1 MDAMVRLRHH
11 STVTARAGRRMRRSI
26 RWTSLLGMLLVAGN
40 AMAQRVEGQRAGA
53 SGPFDAEVPV
63 NSQNTAERDSAFAR
77 ALVQVLNNLSG
88 GQGVAAQ
95 PGVSAELKRAEDYV
109 DGYEYRQDEGVSATT
124 GAPTFGT
131 TLVVHFDPAKVQEM
145 AGDLGLPVWPEPR
158 PKPVLWL
165 AIDDGSGP
173 RLVGLAQAN
182 AARSILDRAKARGY
196 KLGLPAGN
204 AAEQAAAGAIW
215 RGDTAAIARISS
227 RYSPPMQLIGK
238 LSRKGAGWH
247 ADWTLV
253 DNGRVLS
260 RWSDDDGDARRA
272 MASGADGAADALVKR
287 YAKRSG
293 PGVGS
298 PGSYTVSFAGI
309 DGTDDYI
316 RLSALLQKVSV
327 VRAFRPVHAM
337 PGTLDVQLDLTTGI
351 AGFRRLA
358 GDALEPAADT
368 ADGAPPVFRL
378 R

>member
-1 MDAMVRLRHH
+1 
-11 STVTARAGRRMRRSI
+11 MRRPI
-26 RWTSLLGMLLVAGN
+26 RWTCLLAALLVAGS
-40 AMAQRVEGQRAGA
+40 AFAQRVEGDRARA

-63 NSQNTAERDSAFAR
+63 GSQNDAERDAAFAR
-77 ALVQVLNNLSG
+77 ALAQVLAHLSG
-88 GQGVAAQ
+88 GRDAAAL
-95 PGVSAELKRAEDYV
+95 PGVGAELKRAEDYV
-109 DGYEYRQDEGVSATT
+109 TSYDYRQDQGVSAVT

-131 TLVVHFDPAKVQEM
+131 TLVVHFDPEQVQQM
-145 AGDLGLPVWPEPR
+145 AADLGLPVWPEPR

-173 RLVGLAQAN
+173 RLVGLGQAN

-196 KLGLPAGN
+196 QLGLPAGN

-247 ADWTLV
+247 ADWILV
-253 DNGRVLS
+253 DDGRVLS
-260 RWSDDDGDARRA
+260 RWGNDDGDARRA
-272 MASGADGAADALVKR
+272 MAAGADGAADALVKR
-287 YAKRSG
+287 YARRSG

-298 PGSYTVSFAGI
+298 PGSYTVTFAGI
-309 DGTDDYI
+309 DDGDDYI

-327 VRAFRPVHAM
+327 VRAFRPVHAL
-337 PGTLDVQLDLTTGI
+337 PGTLDVQLDLATGI

-358 GDALEPAADT
+358 GDELVAEDAAT
-368 ADGAPPVFRL
+368 EGAPPVFRL

>member
-1 MDAMVRLRHH
+1 
-11 STVTARAGRRMRRSI
+11 MRRSI
-26 RWTSLLGMLLVAGN
+26 RWACLLGMLLVAGS
-40 AMAQRVEGQRAGA
+40 ALAQRVEGDRARA

-63 NSQNTAERDSAFAR
+63 NSQNTAERNSAFAR

-88 GQGVAAQ
+88 GRDAATQ

-109 DGYEYRQDEGVSATT
+109 EDYDYRQDEGVSTTT

-173 RLVGLAQAN
+173 RLVGLGQAN

-196 KLGLPAGN
+196 QLGLPAGN
-204 AAEQAAAGAIW
+204 AAEQAAAGAVW

-238 LSRKGAGWH
+238 LSRKGSGWH

-253 DNGRVLS
+253 DGGRVLS
-260 RWSDDDGDARRA
+260 RWSGDDIDARRA
-272 MASGADGAADALVKR
+272 MAAGADGAANALVKR
-287 YAKRSG
+287 YARRGG

-309 DGTDDYI
+309 DNVDDYI

-337 PGTLDVQLDLTTGI
+337 PGTLDVQLDLTTGL

-358 GDALEPAADT
+358 GDALEPADT
-368 ADGAPPVFRL
+368 VDGAPPVFRL

>member
-1 MDAMVRLRHH
+1 
-11 STVTARAGRRMRRSI
+11 MRRSI
-26 RWTSLLGMLLVAGN
+26 RRFFVLGMLLAAGS

-63 NSQNTAERDSAFAR
+63 NSQNTAERNSAFAR

-88 GQGVAAQ
+88 GQNAAGQ
-95 PGVSAELKRAEDYV
+95 PGVAAELKRAADYVEDY
-109 DGYEYRQDEGVSATT
+109 DYRQDEGVSATT

-131 TLVVHFDPAKVQEM
+131 TLVVHFDAAKVQEM

-173 RLVGLAQAN
+173 RLVGLGQAN

-253 DNGRVLS
+253 DGGRVLS
-260 RWSDDDGDARRA
+260 RWSEDDTDARRA
-272 MASGADGAADALVKR
+272 MAAGADGAANALVKR
-287 YAKRSG
+287 YARRGG

-309 DGTDDYI
+309 DDGDDYM

-327 VRAFRPVHAM
+327 VRGFRPLHAM
-337 PGTLDVQLDLTTGI
+337 PGTLDVQLDLSTGI

-358 GDALEPAADT
+358 GDALVPGDA

>member
-1 MDAMVRLRHH
+1 
-11 STVTARAGRRMRRSI
+11 MRRSI
-26 RWTSLLGMLLVAGN
+26 RWTCLLAALLVAGS
-40 AMAQRVEGQRAGA
+40 ALAQRVEGDRAGA
-53 SGPFDAEVPV
+53 TGLFDAEVPV
-63 NSQNTAERDSAFAR
+63 NSQNTAERNSAFAR

-88 GQGVAAQ
+88 GRDAAAQ
-95 PGVSAELKRAEDYV
+95 PGVGAELKRAEDYV
-109 DGYEYRQDEGVSATT
+109 SSYDYRQDEGVSATT

-131 TLVVHFDPAKVQEM
+131 TLVVHFDPAKVQGM
-145 AGDLGLPVWPEPR
+145 AADLGLPVWPEPR

-173 RLVGLAQAN
+173 RLVGLGQAN
-182 AARSILDRAKARGY
+182 AARSILDRAKSRGY

-215 RGDTAAIARISS
+215 RDDTAAIARISS
-227 RYSPPMQLIGK
+227 RYNPPMQLIGK
-238 LSRKGAGWH
+238 LARKGAGWH

-253 DNGRVLS
+253 DGGRVLS
-260 RWSDDDGDARRA
+260 RWSADDTDARRA
-272 MASGADGAADALVKR
+272 MAAGADGAANALVKR
-287 YAKRSG
+287 YARRGG

-309 DGTDDYI
+309 DGSDDYI

-327 VRAFRPVHAM
+327 VRGFRPVHAV
-337 PGTLDVQLDLTTGI
+337 PGTLDVQLDLSTGL

-358 GDALEPAADT
+358 GDALEPVDT
-368 ADGAPPVFRL
+368 TDGAPPVFRL

>member
-1 MDAMVRLRHH
+1 MDALARLRHH
-11 STVTARAGRRMRRSI
+11 SAITARAGSAMRRPI
-26 RWTSLLGMLLVAGN
+26 RWICLLGMLLVAGN
-40 AMAQRVEGQRAGA
+40 ALAQRVEGQRAGA

-95 PGVSAELKRAEDYV
+95 PGVSAELKRAGEYVEDY
-109 DGYEYRQDEGVSATT
+109 DYRQDEGVSAIT

-145 AGDLGLPVWPEPR
+145 AADLGLPVWPEPR

-173 RLVGLAQAN
+173 RLVGLGQAN
-182 AARSILDRAKARGY
+182 AARSILDRARARGY

-227 RYSPPMQLIGK
+227 RYSPPMQLLGK

-272 MASGADGAADALVKR
+272 MAAGADGAADALVKR
-287 YAKRSG
+287 YAKRGG

-309 DGTDDYI
+309 DSADDYI
-316 RLSALLQKVSV
+316 RLSALLQKVAV
-327 VRAFRPVHAM
+327 VRAFHPVHAM
-337 PGTLDVQLDLTTGI
+337 PGTLDVQLDLSTGL

-358 GDALEPAADT
+358 GDALEPADT
-368 ADGAPPVFRL
+368 TDGMSPVFRL

>member
-1 MDAMVRLRHH
+1 
-11 STVTARAGRRMRRSI
+11 
-26 RWTSLLGMLLVAGN
+26 MLFAAGN
-40 AMAQRVEGQRAGA
+40 ALAQRTEGDRARATGL
-53 SGPFDAEVPV
+53 FDAEVSV
-63 NSQNTAERDSAFAR
+63 NSQNTAERSSAFAR

-88 GQGVAAQ
+88 GQGVASQ
-95 PGVSAELKRAEDYV
+95 PGVAAELKRAEDYV
-109 DGYEYRQDEGVSATT
+109 ESYDYRQDEGVSATT

-173 RLVGLAQAN
+173 RLVGLGQAN
-182 AARSILDRAKARGY
+182 AARSILNRARARGY
-196 KLGLPAGN
+196 QLGLPAGN

-227 RYSPPMQLIGK
+227 RYSPPTQLIGK

-253 DNGRVLS
+253 DKGRVLS
-260 RWSDDDGDARRA
+260 RWSDEDSDARRA
-272 MASGADGAADALVKR
+272 MAAGADGAADALVKR
-287 YAKRSG
+287 YARSGG
-293 PGVGS
+293 PGVGN
-298 PGSYTVSFAGI
+298 PGSYTVGFAGI
-309 DGTDDYI
+309 DNADDYI
-316 RLSALLQKVSV
+316 RLSALLQKVAV
-327 VRAFRPVHAM
+327 VRAFQPLRAA
-337 PGTLDVQLDLTTGI
+337 PGTLDVQLDLSTGI

-358 GDALEPAADT
+358 GDDLVLDET
-368 ADGAPPVFRL
+368 VVEGAPPVFRL

>member
-1 MDAMVRLRHH
+1 
-11 STVTARAGRRMRRSI
+11 MRRLI
-26 RWTSLLGMLLVAGN
+26 RWTCLLAALLVAGS
-40 AMAQRVEGQRAGA
+40 ALAQRVEGDRARATGL
-53 SGPFDAEVPV
+53 FDAEVPV
-63 NSQNTAERDSAFAR
+63 NSQNTAERNSAFAR

-88 GQGVAAQ
+88 GRDAAAQ
-95 PGVSAELKRAEDYV
+95 PGVGAELKCAQDYV
-109 DGYEYRQDEGVSATT
+109 TGYDYRQDEGVSATT

-173 RLVGLAQAN
+173 RLVGLGQAN

-247 ADWTLV
+247 ADWILV
-253 DNGRVLS
+253 DGGRVLS
-260 RWSDDDGDARRA
+260 RWSGDDTDARRV
-272 MASGADGAADALVKR
+272 MAAGADGAANALVKR
-287 YAKRSG
+287 YARRSG

-309 DGTDDYI
+309 DNGDDYI

-327 VRAFRPVHAM
+327 VRAFRPVRAA
-337 PGTLDVQLDLTTGI
+337 PGTLDVQLDLTTGL

-358 GDALEPAADT
+358 GDALVPDDT
-368 ADGAPPVFRL
+368 AADGAPPVFRL

>member
-1 MDAMVRLRHH
+1 
-11 STVTARAGRRMRRSI
+11 MRRWI
-26 RWTSLLGMLLVAGN
+26 RWTCLLAALLVAGS
-40 AMAQRVEGQRAGA
+40 ALAQRVEGDRARATGL
-53 SGPFDAEVPV
+53 FDAEVPV
-63 NSQNTAERDSAFAR
+63 NSQNTAERNSAFAR

-88 GQGVAAQ
+88 GRDAAAQ
-95 PGVSAELKRAEDYV
+95 PGVGAELKRAQDYV
-109 DGYEYRQDEGVSATT
+109 TGYDYRQDEGVSATT

-173 RLVGLAQAN
+173 RLVGLGQAN

-247 ADWTLV
+247 ADWILV
-253 DNGRVLS
+253 DGGRVLS
-260 RWSDDDGDARRA
+260 RWSGDDTDARRV
-272 MASGADGAADALVKR
+272 MAAGADGAANALVKR
-287 YAKRSG
+287 YARRSG

-309 DGTDDYI
+309 DNGDDYI

-327 VRAFRPVHAM
+327 VRAFRPVRAA
-337 PGTLDVQLDLTTGI
+337 PGMLDVQLDLTTGL

-358 GDALEPAADT
+358 GDALVPDDT
-368 ADGAPPVFRL
+368 AADGAPPVFRL

>member
-1 MDAMVRLRHH
+1 
-11 STVTARAGRRMRRSI
+11 MRRSI
-26 RWTSLLGMLLVAGN
+26 RWTCLLAALLVAGS
-40 AMAQRVEGQRAGA
+40 ALAQRVEGDRARA

-63 NSQNTAERDSAFAR
+63 NSQNTAERNSAFAR

-88 GQGVAAQ
+88 GQGAAAQ
-95 PGVSAELKRAEDYV
+95 PGVGAELKRAQDYV
-109 DGYEYRQDEGVSATT
+109 NDYDYRQDEGVSATT

-131 TLVVHFDPAKVQEM
+131 TLVVHFDPAKVQQM
-145 AGDLGLPVWPEPR
+145 AADLGLPVWPEPR

-173 RLVGLAQAN
+173 RLVGLGQAN

-260 RWSDDDGDARRA
+260 SWSADDIDARRA
-272 MASGADGAADALVKR
+272 MAAGADGAANALVKR

-309 DGTDDYI
+309 DNTDDYI

-327 VRAFRPVHAM
+327 VRAFRPVRAV
-337 PGTLDVQLDLTTGI
+337 PGTLDVQLDLSTGL

-358 GDALEPAADT
+358 GDALVADDT
-368 ADGAPPVFRL
+368 VADGAPVVFRL

>member
-1 MDAMVRLRHH
+1 
-11 STVTARAGRRMRRSI
+11 MRRLI
-26 RWTSLLGMLLVAGN
+26 RWTCLLAALLVAGS
-40 AMAQRVEGQRAGA
+40 ALAQRVEGDRARATGL
-53 SGPFDAEVPV
+53 FDAEVPV
-63 NSQNTAERDSAFAR
+63 NSQNTAERNSAFAR

-88 GQGVAAQ
+88 GRDAAAQ
-95 PGVSAELKRAEDYV
+95 PGVGAELKRAQDYV
-109 DGYEYRQDEGVSATT
+109 TGYDYRQDEGVSATT

-173 RLVGLAQAN
+173 RLVGLGQAN

-247 ADWTLV
+247 ADWILV
-253 DNGRVLS
+253 DGGRVLS
-260 RWSDDDGDARRA
+260 RWSGDDTDARRV
-272 MASGADGAADALVKR
+272 MAAGADGAANALVKR
-287 YAKRSG
+287 YARRSG

-309 DGTDDYI
+309 DNGDDYI

-327 VRAFRPVHAM
+327 VRAFRPVRAA
-337 PGTLDVQLDLTTGI
+337 PGTLDVQLDLTTGL

-358 GDALEPAADT
+358 GDALVSDDT
-368 ADGAPPVFRL
+368 AADGAPPVFRL